1 VKLFDGFLNRWR
13 EQQDSEYGMANMKV
27 LVLGGAGFIGS
38 HIVDRLVALGH
49 TVRVFDLPNISTGN
63 LERSIQSVELKGGDF
78 NNINDIS
85 SALKGME
92 VVIHL
97 VCTTLPGPSNENPV
111 YDVESNIIGTLNL
124 LEKARQ
130 KGVRKI
136 VFASSGGTVY
146 GIPEYLPIPETHQTN
161 PICSYGITKLAIEKY
176 MALYRHL
183 HGMDHT
189 ILRLG
194 NPYGERQRTEG
205 IQGVVAV
212 FLGKVLR
219 GEPIKIWG
227 DGTVARDYFYVQ
239 DLVSAF
245 IKVIELETPST
256 VYNIAS
262 GSAHSL
268 MDILTLIHKITGKRP
283 HVEFL
288 HGRKLDVPISC
299 LDIGLASTELGWQP
313 VVPLAEGMARTW
325 EWLKANVR

>member
-1 VKLFDGFLNRWR
+1 
-13 EQQDSEYGMANMKV
+13 MKV
-27 LVLGGAGFIGS
+27 LVLGGAGFMGS
-38 HIVDRLVALGH
+38 HIVDRLVSKGH
-49 TVRVFDLPNISTGN
+49 DVRVFDLPNISTRN
-63 LERSIQSVELKGGDF
+63 LEKSVRSIELLGGDF

-85 SALKGME
+85 SALEGMK

-146 GIPEYLPIPETHQTN
+146 GIPEHLPIPETHQTN

-176 MALYRHL
+176 LALYSHL
-183 HGMDHT
+183 HGMDHI

-219 GEPIKIWG
+219 GQTISIWG
-227 DGTVARDYFYVQ
+227 DGSVARDYFHIEDV
-239 DLVSAF
+239 VSAF
-245 IKVIELETPST
+245 MKVIELETPSRI
-256 VYNIAS
+256 YNIAS

-268 MDILTLIHKITGKRP
+268 TEILMLIREITGKRP
-283 HVEFL
+283 HVEFR

-299 LDIGLASTELGWQP
+299 LDINRAKTELGWQP
-313 VVPLAEGMARTW
+313 VIPLNEGMARTW
-325 EWLKANVR
+325 DWLKADAR